1 MQFKL
6 KEKRWNRSIE
16 DEINAKWK
24 EENLYK
30 FDKNTDKEI
39 ITIDNPPAYPSGHWH
54 PGSATGYSYID
65 MIARYERM
73 TGKEVNFPFCLDR
86 NGLPIEMAVEKKYKK
101 SAHEY
106 DREEFL
112 ELCKKTISEFGEEI
126 KTGYEKL
133 GVSAGNENDYN
144 SDMEEYRKFTQNTFI
159 ELWNRGLIYE
169 DDKPTNWCTGCRT
182 TIADSE
188 IEYKEGT
195 IKLNKL
201 KFKVKET
208 GEEIEIATTRP
219 ELLCACETVIYN
231 PKDSR
236 YKHLNGKHAITPIY
250 NKEILIQPHP
260 AASMD
265 YGSGLVM
272 ICSYGDS
279 TDVQLF
285 IELGLK
291 PVNAID
297 KNRKMTEAA
306 GKYAGL
312 AVPEAREKIIQ
323 ELKEKNILISQENT
337 PHRYPV
343 CERCGSAVEIIS
355 IKEFYLKQLEFLD
368 NVRKMADEIKFYP
381 EKHKQI
387 LLDWIDSV
395 KIDWPISRRRYY
407 ATEIPLW
414 YCKKCGEPF
423 VPKPGEY
430 YQPWKNQPPEGS
442 KCKKCGGTEFIG
454 ETRVFD
460 TWMDSSISNLYV
472 SGYKRDEKLF
482 SKAFG
487 KIIRPQGRDIVRT
500 WLFYTILR
508 NYQLLEKPPFSKVM
522 IHGMGLDE
530 HGKKMSKSKG
540 NFIAP
545 EEMLSKYG
553 ADAWRL
559 WAASETNMGEDFRIS
574 EERIQGASKFLTK
587 LWNLSRFISTFE
599 IKETEELKN
608 ADHWILSEL
617 NQLIK
622 ESKEGYKEYNFFIPA
637 TRIKEFIWN
646 IFSSNYM
653 EMVKPRAYEGDTG
666 ALYTLHTCL
675 KIILKLLAPITPFI
689 TDKVYREL
697 YKKTVHLEPLPEE
710 NQIWNSNFKELTDK
724 IIEFNSMVW
733 KAKKEKGLSLN
744 AEIEGIKVP
753 TELRPF
759 ESDLIKMHK
768 LKE

>member
-1 MQFKL
+1 MDFKL
-6 KEKRWNRSIE
+6 KEKRWNTDIE
-16 DEINAKWK
+16 NEINEKWK
-24 EENLYK
+24 QEKLYK
-30 FDKNTDKEI
+30 FNKNTEKEI

-73 TGKEVNFPFCLDR
+73 NGKEINFPYCLDR

-101 SAHEY
+101 SAHDY
-106 DREEFL
+106 DREKFL
-112 ELCKKTISEFGEEI
+112 KLCEQTISEFGEEI
-126 KTGYEKL
+126 RTGYEKL
-133 GVSAGNENDYN
+133 GISVDYENYYYT
-144 SDMEEYRKFTQNTFI
+144 DMEEYRKLTQATFI
-159 ELWNRGLIYE
+159 ELYKKGLIYE
-169 DDKPTNWCTGCRT
+169 DDRPTNWCTGCKT

-188 IEYKEGT
+188 IEYNEGT

-250 NKEILIQPHP
+250 EKEVLIQPHP
-260 AASMD
+260 AASME

-291 PVNAID
+291 PTKAID
-297 KNRKMTEAA
+297 KHRKMTEAA

-312 AVPEAREKIIQ
+312 TVPEAREKIIKELEETGVLIGQ
-323 ELKEKNILISQENT
+323 EDT
-337 PHRYPV
+337 PHRYPI
-343 CERCGSAVEIIS
+343 CERCHSPVEIIA
-355 IKEFYLKQLEFLD
+355 IKEFYLKQIEFLD
-368 NVRKMADEIKFYP
+368 KVKEMADKTKFYP
-381 EKHKQI
+381 AKHKQI
-387 LLDWIDSV
+387 LFDWIDSV

-414 YCKKCGEPF
+414 YCEKCGELLLPE
-423 VPKPGEY
+423 PGEY
-430 YQPWKNQPPEGS
+430 YQPWKNNPPEGS
-442 KCKKCGGTEFIG
+442 KCSKCGGTEFKG

-472 SGYKRDEKLF
+472 SGYKRDEELF
-482 SKAFG
+482 NKTFG

-500 WLFYTILR
+500 WLYYTMLR
-508 NYQLLEKPPFSKVM
+508 NYQLLEQPAFEKVM

-540 NFIAP
+540 NFISP

-574 EERIQGASKFLTK
+574 EERIKGASKFLTK

-599 IKETEELKN
+599 IKETGELKN
-608 ADHWILSEL
+608 TDHWILAEL

-622 ESKEGYKEYNFFIPA
+622 QSKEGYEEYNFYIPA

-646 IFSSNYM
+646 TFSSNYV

-675 KIILKLLAPITPFI
+675 KTILKLLAPITPFI
-689 TDKVYREL
+689 TDKVYREV
-697 YKKTVHLEPLPEE
+697 YGKTVHLEAFPEE
-710 NQIWNSNFKELTDK
+710 NENWNSNFKELTEK

-733 KAKKEKGLSLN
+733 KTKKEQGLSLN
-744 AEIEGIKVP
+744 SEIEGIKIP
-753 TELRPF
+753 SELKPF
-759 ESDLIKMHK
+759 EDDLIKMHK
-768 LKE
+768 LK